1 MGKKKSKTIN
11 TFTTIIKNIK
21 DDNNDNIDLKIIFN
35 EIDDE
40 FHERKIK
47 AFDTKGRYFY
57 AEYAAYNMDYCQEFE
72 YYKNKELN
80 KQFNNI
86 IFNNFE
92 GRLTIFLDG
101 GGFRDSFGLDEEID
115 SPLNLHTINKKIIKA
130 KDQLKELEEQKTKI
144 ELFFVF

>member
-1 MGKKKSKTIN
+1 MGKKKSTTL

-35 EIDDE
+35 EINDE
-40 FHERKIK
+40 FHQRKIK

-57 AEYAAYNMDYCQEFE
+57 AEYAAYNMDHCQEFE
-72 YYKNKELN
+72 YYKNKVLN
-80 KQFNNI
+80 KELNI

-115 SPLNLHTINKKIIKA
+115 SPLNLLTINKKIIKA
-130 KDQLKELEEQKTKI
+130 KDQLKELEEQKTKS

>member
-1 MGKKKSKTIN
+1 MSKKKSN

-40 FHERKIK
+40 FHQRKIK

-57 AEYAAYNMDYCQEFE
+57 AEYAAYNMDHCQEFE
-72 YYKNKELN
+72 YYKNKVLN
-80 KQFNNI
+80 KELNI

-115 SPLNLHTINKKIIKA
+115 SPLNLLTINKKIIKA
-130 KDQLKELEEQKTKI
+130 KDQLKELEEQKTKS